1 MSQIKNIIVIQFAII
16 LITISITKINIIAP
30 MILLVQLNFKNIFQ
44 KKLNVF
50 IDVIEIIFIN
60 LNVRIINVALIAQK
74 EQNQKNKK
82 NGVMI

>member
-1 MSQIKNIIVIQFAII
+1 
-16 LITISITKINIIAP
+16 

-44 KKLNVF
+44 KKINVF

-74 EQNQKNKK
+74 EQNQ
-82 NGVMI
+82 